1 MIARCDRINRLRFG
15 VRVPAIGSSSTF
27 AVPDIDL
34 KEYLRI
40 LWRQKRVIL
49 AVVIA
54 IMALAIVI
62 LSSLTPRYTAT
73 VFVEINS
80 RQSQVV
86 DFEAVLSGLP
96 ADSETI
102 QTEIRIIQ
110 SRKIAERTIARLE
123 LNRTPEFNSA
133 LRPIG
138 LIASWQQ
145 SIAAWLTSLAGNTD
159 GDGQEPVEDAQRGG
173 IANLVLKL
181 ASILSPSR
189 NDMLSQEAA
198 IKREN
203 DRTIDNFLG
212 KLTVA
217 PEGRSRIVRISFQS
231 ESPET
236 ATEAANTTA
245 DFYIVAQLE
254 AKFEA
259 TKRATTWLGERIE
272 QLRVEVETKERII
285 EEFRAKSGL
294 LQGGQ
299 NSTLT
304 SEQVSDLNAQH
315 VLELAGLAA
324 AEARLRQVNKLLK
337 SPKGIESAVE
347 VLQSPLIRDFRR
359 DESRVEREVAELSEE
374 YGERHPRMINAR
386 ANLRDLR
393 ARIKIE
399 VDRIV
404 QGLRNEVA
412 VARARA
418 ASVAR
423 SLGAV
428 KTQVAKLNK
437 LEVRLRA
444 LEREATASRTLL
456 ENLLQRSK
464 QTVSQESF
472 QQADANI
479 VSYASVPDKPSF
491 PKKGVLLPLI
501 FAGAIFLGVILALA
515 VEKLDLGFRSAEQIE
530 RFMDVTPLGLIPMVS
545 KIKTIGKGAHD
556 YVLENPESAFGE
568 AIRSLYT
575 NILLS
580 DVARR
585 PKVILVTSAL
595 PREGKTTVVLSL
607 ARMLATVGQKVIV
620 VDCDLRRPTVHKAL
634 GIPSGPGLT
643 ECLTEGTP
651 VEEVL
656 QEDKESGAHILR
668 AGTPVQNAP
677 DQLDSG
683 AMQKLLK
690 NLGRKYDIV
699 ILDSAPILAVSD
711 TLFVSRLADK
721 TIYLVRWARTR
732 RETAGLGLKRIL
744 AAKADVAGALLTMVD
759 VKAHAQYGYGD
770 SGTYYGTLKKYYT
783 G

>member
-1 MIARCDRINRLRFG
+1 MMRLAQRLDESLIVTKSDR
-15 VRVPAIGSSSTF
+15 SF

-34 KEYLRI
+34 NEYLRI

-145 SIAAWLTSLAGNTD
+145 SIAAWLTSLAGNTE
-159 GDGQEPVEDAQRGG
+159 GDGLAREEQVEDAQRGG
-173 IANLVLKL
+173 IAKLVLTL

-189 NDMLSQEAA
+189 DDALSQEGA

-203 DRTIDNFLG
+203 DRTIDNFLE
-212 KLTVA
+212 KLAVA
-217 PEGRSRIVRISFQS
+217 PEGRSRIVRISFES
-231 ESPET
+231 EGPET

-285 EEFRAKSGL
+285 EDFRAKSGL

-472 QQADANI
+472 QQADASI
-479 VSYASVPDKPSF
+479 VSYASLPDRPSF
-491 PKKGVLLPLI
+491 PKKGVLLSLI

-530 RFMDVTPLGLIPMVS
+530 RFMDVTPLGLVPMVS

-770 SGTYYGTLKKYYT
+770 SGTYYGTLRKYYT